1 MGVPESQ
8 FKAFP
13 PVEEGA
19 ESAPL
24 SERVRSLR
32 LPDAAPPS
40 STGRSSRRFW
50 LLGLSLL
57 LLLGGGGYSWYA
69 WRETVALSDPAP
81 PSAAVA
87 SSSSGGDAK
96 PVGGTAPAAVDKGDA
111 SGIVLRSKGYVTP
124 RRRIQISPK
133 VSGMI
138 QKLYVQEGVRVKQ
151 GDVLAELENVDYA
164 SDAARAAALLAGS
177 RQRLEELTT
186 GFRPQEKAQAQ
197 AELAE
202 AQAALKQAEADFA
215 RATGMRAQN
224 AIAPEQFDAVESRT
238 VAARR
243 RVERLT
249 QAVSLIEEGP
259 RKERI
264 AAARAEVQQLEAELR
279 KAEWRLS
286 NCTIRAPISGT
297 ILTKNAEEGNIV
309 NPIAFNVSSSIC
321 DMADL
326 SDLEIELS
334 IQERDIS
341 AVFPGQKCE
350 IEAEALRNRTFAG
363 LVSRLM
369 PIADRAMGAI
379 KVRVKVAVPSGE
391 EGILKPDMGVIV
403 SFYSGKQEP

>member
-1 MGVPESQ
+1 MGIPESHIR
-8 FKAFP
+8 AFP
-13 PVEEGA
+13 PPDA
-19 ESAPL
+19 APAPL

-32 LPDAAPPS
+32 LPGAAAAAP
-40 STGRSSRRFW
+40 TGRSGRWFW
-50 LLGLSLL
+50 LLGLLL
-57 LLLGGGGYSWYA
+57 LLLAGGGYY
-69 WRETVALSDPAP
+69 WRTQLAT
-81 PSAAVA
+81 VA
-87 SSSSGGDAK
+87 SSDS
-96 PVGGTAPAAVDKGDA
+96 VAPAAAVSSSSSSAEAAKPTGAAAPVAVEKGD
-111 SGIVLRSKGYVTP
+111 SKGIVLRSKGYVTP

-138 QKLYVQEGVRVKQ
+138 QKLNVQEGVRVKQ

-164 SDAARAAALLAGS
+164 SDAARAVALLAGAK
-177 RQRLEELTT
+177 QRLEELTT
-186 GFRPQEKAQAQ
+186 GFRPQEKAQAK
-197 AELAE
+197 AELQE
-202 AQAALKQAEADFA
+202 AQATLTQAEADFK
-215 RATGMRAQN
+215 RATSMVKDN
-224 AIAPEQFDAVESRT
+224 VIAPEQFDAVESR
-238 VAARR
+238 VVGSRR

-249 QAVSLIEEGP
+249 QALSLMEEGP
-259 RKERI
+259 RKEKI
-264 AAARAEVQQLEAELR
+264 EAARAEVQQLEAELR

-341 AVFPGQKCE
+341 VVFPGQKCE

-363 LVSRLM
+363 VVSRLM

-403 SFYSGKQEP
+403 SFYSEKQQP